1 MRNTIDKVR
10 PEVKEDEEFQK
21 GLKIITKIQIW
32 LFVLLAAFN
41 ILIVFI
47 IKLPIN
53 FQLFYQLVMRC
64 LFISLLAS
72 GFKKLLIA
80 AISLNVMGVMVM
92 IIMFV
97 TNLYRFNIF
106 GILINI
112 LEIIFVLSYIMSGII
127 ILNLKETK
135 YVVTKS
141 GQIMEEVREENKNKK
156 MKQVNDKTT
165 L

>member
-1 MRNTIDKVR
+1 
-10 PEVKEDEEFQK
+10 
-21 GLKIITKIQIW
+21 ITKIQIW